1 MRDLLS
7 PWRHARTEYVCK
19 TSVMH
24 GGAGTDPIEI
34 IHTVAEPCEPADTFL
49 YRNMGSSFVANLPL
63 FYFSSLS
70 R

>member
-1 MRDLLS
+1 
-7 PWRHARTEYVCK
+7 
-19 TSVMH
+19 MH

-34 IHTVAEPCEPADTFL
+34 IRAAAEPCEPADTFL